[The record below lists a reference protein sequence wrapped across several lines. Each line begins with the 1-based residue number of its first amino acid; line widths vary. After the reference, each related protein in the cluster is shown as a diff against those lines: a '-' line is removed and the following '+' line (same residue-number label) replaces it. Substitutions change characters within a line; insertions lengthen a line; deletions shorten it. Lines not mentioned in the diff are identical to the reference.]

1 MDRFCAYSSARW
13 IDFEALIR
21 YSRRCKTVSQLG
33 SGRLLCPNRSK
44 GNDSKFQPIQSGDK
58 SMRNKRIFTILTVIG
73 LLAALT
79 MTVYATTSA
88 HPATPSLVGTWKMT
102 LPKTATS
109 PELSESL
116 QTFFADG
123 NFIES
128 INNLSIASTAHGVWI
143 GSGNTYLNTFQTFT
157 YDAQGKYNGKRTI
170 HSSIKMDS
178 ADHYTAHFV
187 TDSIDL
193 AGKVTKNI
201 FSGTLEATR
210 MEPELP

>member
-1 MDRFCAYSSARW
+1 
-13 IDFEALIR
+13 
-21 YSRRCKTVSQLG
+21 
-33 SGRLLCPNRSK
+33 
-44 GNDSKFQPIQSGDK
+44 
-58 SMRNKRIFTILTVIG
+58 MRNKRIFTILTVIG
-73 LLAALT
+73 LLVALT
-79 MTVYATTSA
+79 TTVYATTSA

-102 LPKTATS
+102 IPKTATG
-109 PELSESL
+109 PELTEAL

-123 NFIES
+123 NFIET
-128 INNLSIASTAHGVWI
+128 NNNPSAGSLAHGVWI
-143 GSGNTYLNTFQTFT
+143 GAGNTYLNTFQVFIF
-157 YDAQGKYNGKRTI
+157 DAQGKYNGKRTI

-193 AGKVTKNI
+193 AGKVTKNV

>member
-1 MDRFCAYSSARW
+1 
-13 IDFEALIR
+13 
-21 YSRRCKTVSQLG
+21 
-33 SGRLLCPNRSK
+33 
-44 GNDSKFQPIQSGDK
+44 
-58 SMRNKRIFTILTVIG
+58 MRNKLMHNKRIVTTLIMIG
-73 LLAALT
+73 LVAVLT
-79 MTVYATTSA
+79 TMAYVVTSA
-88 HPATPSLVGTWKMT
+88 QAATPSLVGTWKMT

-128 INNLSIASTAHGVWI
+128 INNLTIASTAHGVWI
-143 GSGNTYLNTFQTFT
+143 GAGNTYLNTFQTFT
-157 YDAQGKYNGKRTI
+157 YDAQGKYNGTRTI
-170 HSSIKMDS
+170 HASIKMDS
-178 ADHYTAHFV
+178 ADHYTAQFV

-193 AGKVTKNI
+193 AGKVTKNV